1 MFSKVHKNYLRQMY
15 VIAVLKL
22 QSFNGGGMISD
33 NEIYLPILNVST
45 VGTEEYYHRCYKV
58 GN

>member
-1 MFSKVHKNYLRQMY
+1 MY
-15 VIAVLKL
+15 VTAALKL
-22 QSFNGGGMISD
+22 QSLNGGGMISD

-45 VGTEEYYHRCYKV
+45 VGTEEYYHSCYKV

>member
-1 MFSKVHKNYLRQMY
+1 MY
-15 VIAVLKL
+15 VTAALKL
-22 QSFNGGGMISD
+22 QSFNGGCMISD

-45 VGTEEYYHRCYKV
+45 VGTEEYYNSCYKV